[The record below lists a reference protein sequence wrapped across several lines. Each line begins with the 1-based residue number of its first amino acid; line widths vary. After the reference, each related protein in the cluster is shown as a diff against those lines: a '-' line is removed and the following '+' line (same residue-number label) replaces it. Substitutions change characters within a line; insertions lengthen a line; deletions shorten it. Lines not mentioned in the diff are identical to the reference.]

1 MKRGARLA
9 AYLIIA
15 GLVAWAVYLL
25 TVGLPFIGVFE
36 TVPGEPGLEPWITY
50 MPYQPALYSLFA
62 LLVVA
67 LGLIRDEW
75 LVLAWMGL
83 ALHLIA
89 GVLLIFSLGI
99 VYIAATGVLAVPV
112 GVVQWQASGNR
123 RWLRGAWGG
132 VAILLVVGALMAWN
146 PLGYASL
153 ALAGALGVALWV
165 VSRAR
170 RAGTTPHGPE

>member
-1 MKRGARLA
+1 VKRGARIA

-15 GLVAWAVYLL
+15 GLAAWGAFLL
-25 TVGLPFIGVFE
+25 IPSAGFRAYP
-36 TVPGEPGLEPWITY
+36 
-50 MPYQPALYSLFA
+50 PALYSLLA

-75 LVLAWMGL
+75 LLLAWIGL

-99 VYIAATGVLAVPV
+99 VYVAATGVLSVPV
-112 GVVQWQASGNR
+112 GIVHWQASGER
-123 RWLRGAWGG
+123 RWLWGAWGG
-132 VAILLVVGALMAWN
+132 VAVLLVVGALMAWN
-146 PLGYASL
+146 PIGYVAF

-165 VSRAR
+165 VGRAR
-170 RAGTTPHGPE
+170 RAALTPH